1 MAAGEETMAARLK
14 SARAWSNW
22 IARAVVAVLVTY
34 VFVVVLLVAT
44 AQQKVDDALTKE
56 AVGYDYSVAVRYY
69 FGRESLKSVVAENS
83 LALKQSTAQ
92 LRAANDR
99 LQAANQ
105 IVANQAGDLSDDLQ
119 RLTA

>member
-1 MAAGEETMAARLK
+1 MAVDAEPTDRWAAARHWVNWA
-14 SARAWSNW
+14 ARA
-22 IARAVVAVLVTY
+22 AVAILVTY
-34 VFVVVLLVAT
+34 VFIVVLLVAT

-99 LQAANQ
+99 LQAAN
-105 IVANQAGDLSDDLQ
+105 
-119 RLTA
+119 